1 MKTVTNEFQ
10 VFTFAELSE
19 QSKEKAKQDFLS
31 SECRNWKFQD
41 YCKDEVE
48 YLFPNSGL
56 EFAYS
61 IGCCQGGGWTIYG
74 KLDFSDIMEKF
85 SEKYTDK
92 EKRTL
97 KWVFDEFMYYGMEFE
112 LSRYNYSFNEWD
124 YNSLIDEMEFNCM
137 RNIPYKLIER
147 FAEDVNDWM
156 GKFCSDMERYGYE
169 YLYNI
174 SDEEME
180 ETSDAN
186 GWEFLE
192 DGTMF

>member
-1 MKTVTNEFQ
+1 MRIVTNEFQ
-10 VFTFAELSE
+10 VFTYAELSDKA
-19 QSKEKAKQDFLS
+19 KEKVKWDFLS
-31 SECRNWKFQD
+31 CEPRNWDFQD

-61 IGCCQGGGWTIYG
+61 LGCCQGDGWTVYG
-74 KLDFSDIMEKF
+74 KLDFSDIMEKV
-85 SEKYTDK
+85 SEKYTEK
-92 EKRTL
+92 EQRTL
-97 KWVFDEFMYYGMEFE
+97 KWAFDEFMYYGMEFE

-124 YNSLIDEMEFNCM
+124 YNNLIDEMEYYDM
-137 RNIPYKLIER
+137 RSIPYKLIER

-156 GKFCSDMERYGYE
+156 GKFCSDMEKYGYD

-174 SDEEME
+174 SDEDME
-180 ETSDAN
+180 DISDAN
-186 GWEFLE
+186 GWEYLE

>member
-1 MKTVTNEFQ
+1 MKTVTNEFP
-10 VFTFAELSE
+10 VFTYAELSD
-19 QSKEKAKQDFLS
+19 KAREKVKCDFLS
-31 SECRNWKFQD
+31 CEPRNWDFQD
-41 YCKDEVE
+41 YCKDKVE

-61 IGCCQGGGWTIYG
+61 LGYCQGDGWTVYG
-74 KLDFSDIMEKF
+74 KLEFSDIMEKF

-97 KWVFDEFMYYGMEFE
+97 KWAFDEFIGMEFE

-124 YNSLIDEMEFNCM
+124 YNYLIDEMEYYDM
-137 RNIPYKLIER
+137 RSIPYKLIER

-169 YLYNI
+169 FLYEI

-186 GWEFLE
+186 GWEYTE
-192 DGTMF
+192 DGTLF